1 MADIRRGRVRAE
13 QRRLLAQVR
22 QRGQQLPVRLSG
34 RLLADGR
41 LEDVPGR
48 GRVRIIGHQRQR
60 RLGVSDHRPVR
71 EPARFVQ
78 VPLPQ
83 RLLPGRSPMSRCFF
97 FFFNFLFRSIFHL
110 LTALFGS
117 PEKVAMNFYGE
128 ILEMLFFTARFTF
141 QHFLNF

>member
-1 MADIRRGRVRAE
+1 MAAIRRGRVRAE

-83 RLLPGRSPMSRCFF
+83 RLLPGRSRMSRCFF
-97 FFFNFLFRSIFHL
+97 FFFQLFISVHFSPADRSFWVSGESCHEILWGISLKFLLLVLRFSIF
-110 LTALFGS
+110 
-117 PEKVAMNFYGE
+117 
-128 ILEMLFFTARFTF
+128 
-141 QHFLNF
+141 

>member
-1 MADIRRGRVRAE
+1 MVADTRRGRVRAE

-41 LEDVPGR
+41 LENVPGR

-60 RLGVSDHRPVR
+60 RLGVPDHRPVR

-83 RLLPGRSPMSRCFF
+83 RLLPGRSRMSRCFF
-97 FFFNFLFRSIFHL
+97 FFQNFISVHFSPADRSFWVFRESCH
-110 LTALFGS
+110 
-117 PEKVAMNFYGE
+117 EFYGKFH
-128 ILEMLFFTARFTF
+128 EMLFYCCVLRFSIF
-141 QHFLNF
+141 